1 MYTISFDAPSRTL
14 RLKLEGLWSA
24 ATLAGF
30 AAELLVK
37 ATAARLRYGDFAL
50 LSDASEFPVQ
60 TPGIAEGFAGIL
72 ARGAKVHNGRVA
84 IVVAS
89 VLNKIQAERTLKS
102 PRVRVFLSPDEARQ
116 WLASDSV
123 R

>member
-14 RLKLEGLWSA
+14 RLTLKGLWSA

-37 ATAARLRYGDFAL
+37 ATAARVRYGDFAL
-50 LSDASEFPVQ
+50 LSDASGFPVQ
-60 TPGIAEGFAGIL
+60 TARVAEGFEAIL
-72 ARGAKVHNGRVA
+72 ARGAKVHAGPVA

-89 VLNKIQAERTLKS
+89 VLNKMQAERTLKS
-102 PRVRVFLSPDEARQ
+102 PRLRVFLSLDEARQ
-116 WLASDSV
+116 WLATEWG